1 MILLIYLVLV
11 IKQYEYI
18 DEHDVRFDHL
28 LLLQSRC
35 VYQVKIAKLAMRS
48 IRGSIIIICFITECI
63 GLSTDPVSVNGETPI
78 LSAPSGPTNVMV
90 YCAVLLTNGNP
101 TVTSWQLILSG
112 QNGVFI
118 SFDNGFATVA
128 GINFTAI
135 GDPIGNTNRH
145 SNLTILNYASS
156 IDNALLDCGRGNTVL
171 ANFTLRV
178 ISKC

>member
-1 MILLIYLVLV
+1 
-11 IKQYEYI
+11 
-18 DEHDVRFDHL
+18 
-28 LLLQSRC
+28 
-35 VYQVKIAKLAMRS
+35 MR
-48 IRGSIIIICFITECI
+48 SIIIICFITGCI

-101 TVTSWQLILSG
+101 SITQWQLTLAGQGRVGILF
-112 QNGVFI
+112 NE
-118 SFDNGFATVA
+118 NGFSNVA
-128 GINFTAI
+128 GINFTVT

-145 SNLTILNYASS
+145 SNLTILNFDS
-156 IDNALLDCGRGNTVL
+156 ILDNALLECGRGSEVL